1 MATKKPAKTET
12 STTYEVLSNLHHD
25 GKAYAPGKPVE
36 LEPEDAEPL
45 LTAGVV
51 KPAE

>member
-12 STTYEVLSNLHHD
+12 SASYLVLGPLHHN
-25 GKAYAPGKPVE
+25 GRAYAPGETVE
-36 LEPEDAEPL
+36 LEPEDAAPL
-45 LTAGVV
+45 LPLGVV